1 MKERII
7 EFLSGIIAAVGFGI
21 TLIVVFC
28 IFWGGISLCVWLVLA
43 LFDITR
49 NIMTA
54 AIISEIA
61 ILAVSIGVYFITK
74 GCK

>member
-1 MKERII
+1 MKDRII
-7 EFLSGIIAAVGFGI
+7 EFLTSIIAAVGFGL

-54 AIISEIA
+54 AIIG
-61 ILAVSIGVYFITK
+61 LAFVLLYVVMQR
-74 GCK
+74 

>member
-1 MKERII
+1 MKERIV
-7 EFLSGIIAAVGFGI
+7 EFLASIIASAGFGL
-21 TLIVVFC
+21 TLIAVFC

-54 AIISEIA
+54 AIIG
-61 ILAVSIGVYFITK
+61 LAFALLYVVMQR
-74 GCK
+74 

>member
-28 IFWGGISLCVWLVLA
+28 IFWGGISLFVWLVLS
-43 LFDITR
+43 LFNITR

-54 AIISEIA
+54 AIIG
-61 ILAVSIGVYFITK
+61 LAFALLYVVVQR
-74 GCK
+74 

>member
-7 EFLSGIIAAVGFGI
+7 EFLANIIAAVGFGL

-54 AIISEIA
+54 AVIG
-61 ILAVSIGVYFITK
+61 LAFVLLYIDRRQ
-74 GCK
+74 

>member
-1 MKERII
+1 MKERIV
-7 EFLSGIIAAVGFGI
+7 EFLASIIASAGFGL
-21 TLIVVFC
+21 TLIAVFC

-54 AIISEIA
+54 AIIGLVFA
-61 ILAVSIGVYFITK
+61 LLYVVMQR
-74 GCK
+74 

>member
-7 EFLSGIIAAVGFGI
+7 EFLASIIAAAGFGL
-21 TLIVVFC
+21 TLIAVFC

-54 AIISEIA
+54 AIMG
-61 ILAVSIGVYFITK
+61 LAFTLLYLIRQQ
-74 GCK
+74 

>member
-7 EFLSGIIAAVGFGI
+7 EFLASIIASAGFGLA
-21 TLIVVFC
+21 LIAVFC

-54 AIISEIA
+54 VIMG
-61 ILAVSIGVYFITK
+61 LAFTLLYLIRQQ
-74 GCK
+74 

>member
-7 EFLSGIIAAVGFGI
+7 EFLASIIAAVGFGL
-21 TLIVVFC
+21 TLIAVFC
-28 IFWGGISLCVWLVLA
+28 IFWGGISLCVWLVLT

-54 AIISEIA
+54 TIIG
-61 ILAVSIGVYFITK
+61 LAFALLYVVMQR
-74 GCK
+74 

>member
-7 EFLSGIIAAVGFGI
+7 EFVVSVIAAVGVCLMMMVSFD
-21 TLIVVFC
+21 
-28 IFWGGISLCVWLVLA
+28 IFWGAISLCVWLVLA

-54 AIISEIA
+54 AIIG
-61 ILAVSIGVYFITK
+61 LAFALLYIVMH
-74 GCK
+74 